1 MWRVTIRPES
11 IGGCAGAGEASKQS
25 AKSVF
30 RMAMKVPKSRSFAP
44 AALRMAGAVLLSER
58 AERARSEGS
67 ALPSGPKVHG
77 KLDRHAHVPR
87 AHPSRPELRLRHE
100 VPRGLIAPRV
110 PALAVLAARPATG
123 PRTRR

>member
-1 MWRVTIRPES
+1 MSRVTIWTES
-11 IGGCAGAGEASKQS
+11 IGDCAGAGEASKQS
-25 AKSVF
+25 AKNVF

-77 KLDRHAHVPR
+77 KLDRHPPVPR
-87 AHPSRPELRLRHE
+87 AHPSRSEVRRQHELA
-100 VPRGLIAPRV
+100 RGLTEPRV
-110 PALAVLAARPATG
+110 GARDEPHR
-123 PRTRR
+123 PRPGTD